1 MFRFFDFSPIIGE
14 KIQINDIEAY
24 ATEVSTRR
32 QVEIFKR
39 NLMCLYYFQVT
50 VTQTEQNS
58 SIDKMEHQ
66 FICELYLCL
75 YTLF

>member
-39 NLMCLYYFQVT
+39 NLYVSVFPSKCHS
-50 VTQTEQNS
+50 N
-58 SIDKMEHQ
+58 
-66 FICELYLCL
+66 
-75 YTLF
+75 